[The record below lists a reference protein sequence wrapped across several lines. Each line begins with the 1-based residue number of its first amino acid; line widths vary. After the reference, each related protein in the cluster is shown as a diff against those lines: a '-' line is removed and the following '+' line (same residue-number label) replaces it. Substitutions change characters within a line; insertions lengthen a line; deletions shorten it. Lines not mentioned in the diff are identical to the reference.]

1 VKVRLLTVRCT
12 TGVFLDALEM
22 LDKHVTEQGLL
33 LEREAPERHLCLQ
46 CAIKCNWRLLY
57 ASLLFRVVRVSF
69 LCIFL
74 RGWLV
79 YSASTVQQ
87 HALI

>member
-1 VKVRLLTVRCT
+1 MCCKVLRYR
-12 TGVFLDALEM
+12 GVEVLERRVI
-22 LDKHVTEQGLL
+22 KQGLL
-33 LEREAPERHLCLQ
+33 LERHAIVLCLQ

-57 ASLLFRVVRVSF
+57 ASLLFRVVQVSF

-79 YSASTVQQ
+79 YSAEYSAETCS
-87 HALI
+87 H

>member
-1 VKVRLLTVRCT
+1 MCTDSMLCHWVLPRRCGDARQT
-12 TGVFLDALEM
+12 RYKTG
-22 LDKHVTEQGLL
+22 QGLL
-33 LEREAPERHLCLQ
+33 LEREAPEQHLCLQ

-79 YSASTVQQ
+79 YSAESGAAACS
-87 HALI
+87 H